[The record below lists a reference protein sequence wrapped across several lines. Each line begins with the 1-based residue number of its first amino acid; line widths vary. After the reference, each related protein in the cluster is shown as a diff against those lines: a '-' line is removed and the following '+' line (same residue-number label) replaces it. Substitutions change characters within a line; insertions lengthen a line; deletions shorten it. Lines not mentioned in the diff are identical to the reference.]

1 MLDIK
6 FIKEHLEQVKK
17 NITDRN
23 MVADA
28 DLVVKLYDEKT
39 ALQQKL
45 DSLRQQR
52 NENAAKMK
60 GKLEQDVRTALIAEG
75 KKLKEDIAALEKD
88 YEEAEKAFKV
98 AMMDIPNMAHPM
110 HLSAKRT
117 RRTLRSR
124 SGATSRSSTSSR
136 RIMWSCARLWTWWT
150 SRLPPE
156 FPAPSS
162 TILRTRL

>member
-60 GKLEQDVRTALIAEG
+60 GKLEGEG
-75 KKLKEDIAALEKD
+75 
-88 YEEAEKAFKV
+88 
-98 AMMDIPNMAHPM
+98 
-110 HLSAKRT
+110 
-117 RRTLRSR
+117 LR
-124 SGATSRSSTSSR
+124 GG
-136 RIMWSCARLWTWWT
+136 
-150 SRLPPE
+150 
-156 FPAPSS
+156 
-162 TILRTRL
+162 

>member
-17 NITDRN
+17 NIKDRN

-28 DLVVKLYDEKT
+28 DLVVKLYDEKN
-39 ALQQKL
+39 AMQQKL

-60 GKLEQDVRTALIAEG
+60 GKLEQDVRTVLIAEG
-75 KKLKEDIAALEKD
+75 KKLKEDIAALEKEF
-88 YEEAEKAFKV
+88 EEKDKAFKV
-98 AMMDIPNMAHPM
+98 AMMDIPNMAHPDAPIGKEDKEN
-110 HLSAKRT
+110 LEVKNW
-117 RRTLRSR
+117 
-124 SGATSRSSTSSR
+124 ATFRSSTSSPR
-136 RIMWSCARLWTWWT
+136 TMWSCARLWTWWT
-150 SRLPPE
+150 LRQQPG

-162 TILRTRL
+162 TTSRTRL